1 MKNIV
6 FINASPKTTDK
17 SLSKHLNE
25 MVSREFDRSRSC
37 QSFIEPRKSLA
48 NHTTLDDFNK
58 LTEADAVVIAFPL
71 YFYGLPGILMRFLE
85 DYYQFTMVQGKPS
98 KNPKVYAIINCGFPE
113 PEINRD
119 ALRVIGSFCR
129 QINAQFRF
137 GVLIGGGG
145 MLLETKEAG
154 FMKKTKQTLEK
165 AFAKIAQDTQD
176 HHLEKIDTIHI
187 VIKFPKVLFK
197 IMGSLNWIQAA
208 HKNGLKKKDLYRQPY
223 RLYLDR

>member
-6 FINASPKTTDK
+6 LINASPKMTDK
-17 SLSKHLNE
+17 SLSKYLNK
-25 MVSREFDRSRSC
+25 MVSEEFDLARAC
-37 QSFIEPRKSLA
+37 QTFIEARKSIA

-58 LTEADAVVIAFPL
+58 LKEADAVVITFPL

-85 DYYQFTMVQGKPS
+85 DYYLFTMNQGNPS

-129 QINAQFRF
+129 HINAQFRF

-154 FMKKTKQTLEK
+154 FMKKTNQSLEK
-165 AFAKIAQDTQD
+165 AFAKIAQDIQD
-176 HHLEKIDTIHI
+176 NHLEKIDTIHV

-223 RLYLDR
+223 RLYLNQ